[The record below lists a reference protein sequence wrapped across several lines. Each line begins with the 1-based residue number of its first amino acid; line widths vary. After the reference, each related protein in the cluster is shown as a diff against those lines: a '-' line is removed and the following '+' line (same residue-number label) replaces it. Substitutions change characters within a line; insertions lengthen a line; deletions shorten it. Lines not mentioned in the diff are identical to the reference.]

1 MGAYS
6 AGGGERTPGMTEETE
21 HRLITRFQNGDQ
33 SAYGELFEAHERR
46 VIHLALQILRNE
58 EAALDVAQEVF
69 LRAFEELPHWR
80 GEARFS
86 TWLYRT
92 ALNVC
97 FERIR
102 ADERQRR
109 LREHAVPPD
118 AADSPEVAAVGG
130 EIIVAID
137 RAVKALPPRQRA
149 IFILKQYQD
158 MRFFEIA
165 ALLDI
170 TEGGAKASY
179 HKALMALRGRLRDV
193 APEMRRPS
201 GTAAQEEDAEAFA
214 DDAS

>member
-1 MGAYS
+1 MN
-6 AGGGERTPGMTEETE
+6 EETE
-21 HRLITRFQNGDQ
+21 RDLIARFQGGDQ
-33 SAYGELFEAHERR
+33 GAYGELFDAHHRR

-102 ADERQRR
+102 AEERQRR
-109 LREHAVPPD
+109 IREQAPAGETADPP
-118 AADSPEVAAVGG
+118 
-130 EIIVAID
+130 EIALLGDELIRAID
-137 RAVKALPPRQRA
+137 RAVRALPPRQRV
-149 IFILKQYQD
+149 IFALKQYQD

-179 HKALMALRGRLRDV
+179 HKALLALREKLKDV
-193 APEMRRPS
+193 APGASRLAGQAPVRADP
-201 GTAAQEEDAEAFA
+201 GTDA

>member
-1 MGAYS
+1 MD
-6 AGGGERTPGMTEETE
+6 EETE
-21 HRLITRFQNGDQ
+21 RGLIARFQGGDQ
-33 SAYGELFEAHERR
+33 GAYGQLFDAHQRR
-46 VIHLALQILRNE
+46 VIHLGLQILRNE
-58 EAALDVAQEVF
+58 ETALDVAQEVF

-102 ADERQRR
+102 AEERQRR
-109 LREHAVPPD
+109 IREQVPPAET
-118 AADSPEVAAVGG
+118 AASPEAAALGG
-130 EIIVAID
+130 EVITAID
-137 RAVKALPPRQRA
+137 KAVKMLPPRQRA
-149 IFILKQYQD
+149 IFVLKQYQD

-179 HKALMALRGRLRDV
+179 HKALLSLRERLKDV
-193 APEMRRPS
+193 AP
-201 GTAAQEEDAEAFA
+201 AAARVAGKTRVSADSDALAEDA
-214 DDAS
+214 S

>member
-1 MGAYS
+1 MN
-6 AGGGERTPGMTEETE
+6 EETE
-21 HRLITRFQNGDQ
+21 RSLIARFRDGDQ
-33 SAYGELFEAHERR
+33 SAYAELFEAHQRR
-46 VIHLALQILRNE
+46 VVHLSLQILRNE
-58 EAALDVAQEVF
+58 ESALDAAQEVF

-102 ADERQRR
+102 AEERQRR
-109 LREHAVPPD
+109 IRDNADPPD
-118 AADSPEVAAVGG
+118 TQASPEVAAVGG
-130 EIIVAID
+130 EVGRAID
-137 RAVKALPPRQRA
+137 RAVRALPPRQRA
-149 IFILKQYQD
+149 IFTLKQYQD

-165 ALLDI
+165 SLLDI

-179 HKALMALRGRLRDV
+179 HKALLALRERLKDV
-193 APEMRRPS
+193 APEPARSAGAFPVE
-201 GTAAQEEDAEAFA
+201 ADADGAM

>member
-1 MGAYS
+1 MDEDT
-6 AGGGERTPGMTEETE
+6 ERE
-21 HRLITRFQNGDQ
+21 LIARFQNGDQ
-33 SAYGELFEAHERR
+33 GAYGDLFEAHQRR
-46 VIHLALQILRNE
+46 VIHLALQILRNQ

-102 ADERQRR
+102 AEERQRR
-109 LREHAVPPD
+109 IRDEAREPD
-118 AADSPEVAAVGG
+118 TAASPEIAALGG
-130 EIIVAID
+130 EVIVAID
-137 RAVKALPPRQRA
+137 RAVRTLPPRQRA
-149 IFILKQYQD
+149 IFVLKQYQD

-179 HKALMALRGRLRDV
+179 HKALLALRERLKDV
-193 APEMRRPS
+193 APETARWA
-201 GTAAQEEDAEAFA
+201 GTTPVGASSEGLI